1 MTQCVEQLG
10 LSFHPNRH
18 IEVSFDA
25 PRSSSDGGVL
35 LLRLLDDELGLS
47 ELFAAAMPDDRLP
60 ERVRHN
66 RREQVRQRLFQ
77 LALGYE
83 DCNDADTLRHD
94 PALLT
99 ACDRL
104 ADDAEGLSSQPTLS
118 RFENA
123 ITARQLKRLLLDFE
137 QAYVEGMSR
146 RRKLVLLDIDGTDD
160 PTHGQQQLTFFHG
173 YYDHYMYHPLLVFDD
188 DGALVTALLRP
199 GNTHSS
205 RGAGGVLERLIR
217 AIRRRCPHAHII
229 VRADSGFAMP
239 RLFERLERL
248 GRELG
253 ALDYIIGIAR
263 NPVLERTARPW
274 LRKAKRQYAA
284 TGRRARL
291 FSHFHYAAK
300 TWPRRRRVIVKAE
313 HLAKGSNPRFVVT
326 SFRSMSAEELYETYC
341 ARGQC
346 ENYIKDLKNAL
357 HGDRLSCCRFR
368 ANFFRLLLHA
378 AAYRLMHALRDHLA
392 AVGSALARC
401 QADTLRLRLLKVAAL
416 ISQSV
421 RRIWVRLPVVFPLAA
436 TFRAVAARLSVAHDT

>member
-1 MTQCVEQLG
+1 MTHCVEQLG
-10 LSFHPNRH
+10 LSFHPNRRVD
-18 IEVSFDA
+18 VSFDA

-35 LLRLLDDELGLS
+35 LLRLLDDDLGLS
-47 ELFAAAMPDDRLP
+47 ELFAGALPDERRAD
-60 ERVRHN
+60 RVRHG
-66 RREQVRQRLFQ
+66 RREQVRQRLYQ

-83 DCNDADTLRHD
+83 DCNDADWLRHD

-99 ACDRL
+99 ACNRL
-104 ADDAEGLSSQPTLS
+104 AEDAEGLSSQPTLS

-123 ITARQLKRLLLDFE
+123 VTARQLKQLLLAFE
-137 QAYVEGMSR
+137 RAYVNGLSR

-160 PTHGQQQLTFFHG
+160 PTHGHQQLTFFHG
-173 YYDHYMYHPLLVFDD
+173 YYDHYMYHPLLVFDEE
-188 DGALVTALLRP
+188 GALVTALLRP

-217 AIRRRCPHAHII
+217 AIRQRCRHAHII

-248 GRELG
+248 NRELG
-253 ALDYIIGIAR
+253 GLDYIIGIAR
-263 NPVLERTARPW
+263 NRVLERTAKPW
-274 LRKAKRQYAA
+274 LREAKQQCKVTGRAARLYRHFYYAA
-284 TGRRARL
+284 N
-291 FSHFHYAAK
+291 
-300 TWPRRRRVIVKAE
+300 TWPRRRRVIAKAE
-313 HLAKGSNPRFVVT
+313 HLPKGSNPRFVVT
-326 SFRSMSAEELYETYC
+326 SFRTMSAEEIYETYC

-392 AVGSALARC
+392 AVGSPLARG

-416 ISQSV
+416 VSQSA
-421 RRIWVRLPVVFPLAA
+421 RRIWLRLPAVFPLAA
-436 TFRAVAARLSVAHDT
+436 TFRAVALRLATAPDT

>member
-10 LSFHPNRH
+10 LSFHPNRRVD
-18 IEVSFDA
+18 VSFDA

-47 ELFAAAMPDDRLP
+47 ELFAEALPDERRAD
-60 ERVRHN
+60 RVRHD
-66 RREQVRQRLFQ
+66 RREQVRQRLYQ

-83 DCNDADTLRHD
+83 DCNDADWLRHD

-104 ADDAEGLSSQPTLS
+104 AEDAEGLSSQPTLS

-123 ITARQLKRLLLDFE
+123 VTARQLKQLLLRFE
-137 QAYVEGMSR
+137 QAYVDGLSR

-160 PTHGQQQLTFFHG
+160 PTHGHQQLTFFHG

-188 DGALVTALLRP
+188 EGALVTALLRP

-205 RGAGGVLERLIR
+205 RGAGGLLERLIR
-217 AIRRRCPHAHII
+217 AIRQRCRHAHII

-248 GRELG
+248 NRELG
-253 ALDYIIGIAR
+253 GLDFIIGSAR
-263 NPVLERTARPW
+263 NRVLERTAKPW
-274 LRKAKRQYAA
+274 LRQAKQQCKV
-284 TGRRARL
+284 TGRAAPLYR
-291 FSHFHYAAK
+291 HFYYAAK
-300 TWPRRRRVIVKAE
+300 TWPRRRRVIAKAE
-313 HLAKGSNPRFVVT
+313 HLPKGSNPRFVVT
-326 SFRSMSAEELYETYC
+326 SLRTMSAEEIYETYC

-357 HGDRLSCCRFR
+357 HGDRLSCCTPPPT
-368 ANFFRLLLHA
+368 
-378 AAYRLMHALRDHLA
+378 D
-392 AVGSALARC
+392 S
-401 QADTLRLRLLKVAAL
+401 
-416 ISQSV
+416 
-421 RRIWVRLPVVFPLAA
+421 
-436 TFRAVAARLSVAHDT
+436 